1 MSDTNDHSTA
11 PNVSGGQ
18 GRAAVAACKGWN
30 DLHEWHLYTYIAS
43 CLLRG
48 IFPHPTPFHFND
60 FPPLSISFPYVQLFL
75 TVHALSLSHTHLLA
89 RPITL
94 SVFLAYENHLYL
106 SLLYLRTHFS
116 PESRSHTTLS
126 FFLYVFLALSLFLFL
141 APTTLSLI
149 RRTVSKAVNL
159 IENQSFN
166 VFSSSLTQPVIV
178 CIMASMYRPLAACC
192 FSHTTNKMNS
202 PFYCI

>member
-75 TVHALSLSHTHLLA
+75 TVHALSLSLSLSPSSSSNHSLTLSCIWKSSLSLTLVSPHTFFSRISIPHN
-89 RPITL
+89 
-94 SVFLAYENHLYL
+94 SVFLSLCLSFFMSFLLYL
-106 SLLYLRTHFS
+106 SLSFS
-116 PESRSHTTLS
+116 HPQL
-126 FFLYVFLALSLFLFL
+126 FLSLDG
-141 APTTLSLI
+141 LSQKLWI
-149 RRTVSKAVNL
+149 
-159 IENQSFN
+159 
-166 VFSSSLTQPVIV
+166 
-178 CIMASMYRPLAACC
+178 
-192 FSHTTNKMNS
+192 
-202 PFYCI
+202 